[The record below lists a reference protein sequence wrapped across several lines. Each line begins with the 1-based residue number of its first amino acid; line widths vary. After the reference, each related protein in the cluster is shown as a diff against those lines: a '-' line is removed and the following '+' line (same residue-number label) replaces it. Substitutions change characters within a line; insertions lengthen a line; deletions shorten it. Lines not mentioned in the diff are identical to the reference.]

1 MKVKALLSIIL
12 VVFITFTGC
21 DSATPLSEKEDDAV
35 NLIYYTIG
43 NPDKDLDVVNEAL
56 NEYLLKTCG
65 FTVQYEKI
73 PWSEYSSEVS
83 SLIGSGNFDILFATG
98 KDQGDYAGNAQNGVW
113 LPLDSFLETSAKT
126 LYDTIDPLFW
136 EGMRI
141 NGTIY
146 GVPTNK
152 ELSSPEWFIFAKDL
166 VDKYEINPDEYQT
179 FESLEPLLQMIHQNE
194 PDRLPFR
201 LDSEARNYFSLD
213 GYEYIIGREIPLMV
227 KSLDESP
234 QVVNIFETE
243 CGQST
248 IQTIRRFYEKGYI
261 NEDAALR
268 EPTDLAG
275 SEKLFCTMGS
285 GGPYSDA
292 TWSANFGIDVVST
305 RVSNTVVTTESA
317 RGGIMAVNSKTKH
330 PEECLTFLTLV
341 NTDPVVRNLLNFG
354 VENVHYTLDENNQV
368 VSLSTDYAGV
378 SYTQGNWFILYTQAG
393 EPQNKWEIYREFNNS
408 CTRSSLLGFSPD
420 LEELQDITNNVSTV
434 YKKYYASIMTGSV
447 DPDIYIPK
455 MLSEL
460 KGAGIDTL
468 KTSLQ
473 SQIDNFL
480 AQSNP

>member
-227 KSLDESP
+227 RSLDESP

-243 CGQST
+243 
-248 IQTIRRFYEKGYI
+248 
-261 NEDAALR
+261 
-268 EPTDLAG
+268 
-275 SEKLFCTMGS
+275 
-285 GGPYSDA
+285 
-292 TWSANFGIDVVST
+292 
-305 RVSNTVVTTESA
+305 
-317 RGGIMAVNSKTKH
+317 
-330 PEECLTFLTLV
+330 
-341 NTDPVVRNLLNFG
+341 
-354 VENVHYTLDENNQV
+354 
-368 VSLSTDYAGV
+368 
-378 SYTQGNWFILYTQAG
+378 
-393 EPQNKWEIYREFNNS
+393 
-408 CTRSSLLGFSPD
+408 
-420 LEELQDITNNVSTV
+420 
-434 YKKYYASIMTGSV
+434 
-447 DPDIYIPK
+447 
-455 MLSEL
+455 
-460 KGAGIDTL
+460 
-468 KTSLQ
+468 
-473 SQIDNFL
+473 
-480 AQSNP
+480 

>member
-1 MKVKALLSIIL
+1 
-12 VVFITFTGC
+12 
-21 DSATPLSEKEDDAV
+21 
-35 NLIYYTIG
+35 
-43 NPDKDLDVVNEAL
+43 
-56 NEYLLKTCG
+56 
-65 FTVQYEKI
+65 
-73 PWSEYSSEVS
+73 
-83 SLIGSGNFDILFATG
+83 
-98 KDQGDYAGNAQNGVW
+98 
-113 LPLDSFLETSAKT
+113 
-126 LYDTIDPLFW
+126 
-136 EGMRI
+136 
-141 NGTIY
+141 
-146 GVPTNK
+146 
-152 ELSSPEWFIFAKDL
+152 
-166 VDKYEINPDEYQT
+166 
-179 FESLEPLLQMIHQNE
+179 
-194 PDRLPFR
+194 
-201 LDSEARNYFSLD
+201 
-213 GYEYIIGREIPLMV
+213 
-227 KSLDESP
+227 
-234 QVVNIFETE
+234 
-243 CGQST
+243 
-248 IQTIRRFYEKGYI
+248 
-261 NEDAALR
+261 
-268 EPTDLAG
+268 
-275 SEKLFCTMGS
+275 
-285 GGPYSDA
+285 
-292 TWSANFGIDVVST
+292 
-305 RVSNTVVTTESA
+305 
-317 RGGIMAVNSKTKH
+317 MAVNSKTKH